1 MAKSKK
7 TAILGLFTAL
17 VIVLQM
23 ISYFVK
29 IGTFSISLTLVPIVL
44 AAVMY
49 GPSYG
54 AVLGAIFGA
63 VTFIGAVVGIDA
75 GGQMLFQANPIML
88 IVLCLSKATLAGLI
102 PGLIA
107 KTLKAKSPKSAVF
120 LAAMS
125 APIVNT
131 GIFLIM
137 LTLFFKETL
146 NIWAAGTDIAYYV
159 VFSLVGINFCIE
171 FLVNAILSPVILRI
185 VNVFSK

>member
-17 VIVLQM
+17 VIILQM

-44 AAVMY
+44 AAVIY

-54 AVLGAIFGA
+54 AILGAVFGA
-63 VTFIGAVVGIDA
+63 ITFIGAVVGIDA
-75 GGQMLFQANPIML
+75 GGQMLFQASPVML

-107 KTLKAKSPKSAVF
+107 KSLKNKNSALSVI
-120 LAAMS
+120 LSAMS

-131 GIFLIM
+131 GVFLII
-137 LTLFFKETL
+137 LTFFFKETL
-146 NIWAAGTDIAYYV
+146 NVWASGTDIAYYII
-159 VFSLVGINFCIE
+159 FSLVGINFCIE

-185 VNVFSK
+185 VKIFSK